1 MNLLKRELAPITQEA
16 WAQIEEQAARVLKSL
31 LTVRKFADLRGP
43 YGPDF
48 GGVSLGRLEKVE
60 AGKRG
65 MPDFGIRKVQPL
77 MELRVPFRLDIWELD
92 NAARG
97 AGDIDL
103 SHLEEAARKLAAFE
117 ETVLYAGAP
126 EAGIAPLTE
135 SSTQEKVEYDDNPET
150 FLKAVA
156 QGVTQLRSSA
166 VEGPYALVVDSPIW
180 TYLSSSVQGRPLRHH
195 LEYILQGPVLMSTFT
210 EKPYLV
216 SMRGGDLELILGQD
230 IAIGYQ
236 NREGQS
242 VELFFTESFTY
253 RLLDPS
259 VVLFFA
265 PK

>member
-1 MNLLKRELAPITQEA
+1 MNLLKRELAPITSKA
-16 WAQIEEQAARVLKSL
+16 WEQIDEQASRVLRSL

-43 YGPDF
+43 YGADY
-48 GGVSLGRLEKVE
+48 GGVSLGRLKQVSG
-60 AGKRG
+60 GKRG
-65 MPDFGIRKVQPL
+65 TQEYGVRAVQPL
-77 MELRVPFRLDIWELD
+77 IEVRIPFHLDSWELD

-103 SHLEEAARKLAAFE
+103 APMEEAARKLAAFE
-117 ETVLYAGAP
+117 ETVLYGGAP
-126 EAGIAPLTE
+126 EAGIVPLTE

-210 EKPYLV
+210 EQPYLV

-230 IAIGYQ
+230 IGIGYQ
-236 NREGQS
+236 DRDGRS

-265 PK
+265 PR